1 MIPGA
6 IIGHLGDRIVLA
18 KNMGAPYS
26 QRGTLADWRDAIAI
40 PAGNHLMM
48 RFCLSTALAGPLLW
62 LAGYESSV
70 FHLCGQSSIGKT
82 TLLRS
87 AASVWG
93 SGADNGYVRVWRAT
107 VNGLEANM
115 AGACDTLLP
124 LDEVGQVDG
133 KEIGQAIYMASSGV
147 GKTRMTKDAT
157 LKTSHKWRLLI
168 LSSGEQPIESK
179 LVEDTRRGKRA
190 FAGQL
195 VRAIDIQAN
204 RGPAGVFDHYP
215 GFDFKAFTA
224 EMKQAASRFY
234 GMAGAEFVRRLIE
247 RGIDGDIVRAK
258 VAAFTEVALANEKD
272 YHGQAGRAAER
283 FGLVAAAGELAVELE
298 LLPWSANPTADALAL
313 FKDWLEGRGGA
324 VPAEVRQI
332 IAKVRYFLEAH
343 GGSRFEDLDHPPTNP
358 VTLLPYDQRIPN
370 RAGYRRGRGANQRWL
385 VLPHV
390 WREEVCQGFDP
401 TEVAK
406 ILHSFGMLEPGED
419 GKQSRKQRLPNTK
432 GTQRFYVLTPLI
444 FEGWEE

>member
-1 MIPGA
+1 M
-6 IIGHLGDRIVLA
+6 L
-18 KNMGAPYS
+18 
-26 QRGTLADWRDAIAI
+26 
-40 PAGNHLMM
+40 
-48 RFCLSTALAGPLLW
+48 RFSLSTALAGPLLW
-62 LAGYESSV
+62 LGGFESGI
-70 FHLCGQSSIGKT
+70 FHLCGPSSIGKT
-82 TLLRS
+82 TLLRV

-107 VNGLEANM
+107 ANGLETNM

-133 KEIGQAIYMASSGV
+133 REIGQAIYMASSGV
-147 GKTRMTKDAT
+147 GKTRMSRDAT
-157 LKTSHKWRLLI
+157 LKASHKWRLVI

-179 LVEDTRRGKRA
+179 LTEDTRQGRRA

-195 VRAIDIQAN
+195 VRAIDLQAQ
-204 RGPAGVFDHYP
+204 RGPGGVFDHYVD
-215 GFDFKAFTA
+215 FDSKAFTD
-224 EMKQAASRFY
+224 EMKRAASRFY
-234 GMAGAEFVRRLIE
+234 GMAGPEFVRRLIE

-258 VAAFTEVALANEKD
+258 VAAFVDIALANEKD

-298 LLPWSANPTADALAL
+298 LLPWSADPTADALTL
-313 FKDWLEGRGGA
+313 FTDWLEARGGA

-343 GGSRFEDLDHPPTNP
+343 GGSRFEDLDRPPTNP
-358 VTLLPYDQRIPN
+358 VTLLPSDPRVSN
-370 RAGYRRGRGANQRWL
+370 RAGYRRGKGAKQRWL
-385 VLPHV
+385 ILPQV

-406 ILHSFGMLEPGED
+406 ILHSFSMLEPGED
-419 GKQSRKQRLPNTK
+419 GKQSRKCRLPNGQ
-432 GTQRFYVLTPLI
+432 GTQRFYVLTPSI